1 MYFVCTLFLL
11 GKGEGWMKGTSTD
24 FWGSY
29 LSIISALSHDNDDD
43 NDNDNTDDNDDQRA
57 NIL

>member
-1 MYFVCTLFLL
+1 MYSLFLL
-11 GKGEGWMKGTSTD
+11 GKGEGWMKRMSTD

-29 LSIISALSHDNDDD
+29 LSIISALSDDNDDD

>member
-1 MYFVCTLFLL
+1 
-11 GKGEGWMKGTSTD
+11 MKGTSTD

-29 LSIISALSHDNDDD
+29 LRIISALSDDNDDD
-43 NDNDNTDDNDDQRA
+43 NDNDNTDDNDDQRS